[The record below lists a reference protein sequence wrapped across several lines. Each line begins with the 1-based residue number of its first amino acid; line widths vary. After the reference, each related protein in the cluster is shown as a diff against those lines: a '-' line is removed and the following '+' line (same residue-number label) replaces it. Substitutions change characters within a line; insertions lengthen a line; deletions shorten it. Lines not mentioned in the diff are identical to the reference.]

1 MVRLYSRLVEVAVA
15 VATLLV
21 FAGCAKLPV
30 SGLYCVY
37 VKPGATQIGPI
48 QASYSTP
55 CAGSVEYNATVRIG
69 DEWHMYSS
77 QDIAPNN
84 PNPPLFLQGF
94 GPSPRVLPSVPGGP
108 TLLQA
113 SDQLGGTI
121 IVNGYTSYSDALT
134 YIDDMFVLDFKKQV
148 AANAI
153 QVISQKSSDPAL
165 LQQTRRVTMD
175 VMLKD
180 GTVSRVTTSTML
192 YGMSLIREGV
202 SAKTYILKS
211 MTIGCETACYEAN
224 TGTVE
229 KALDSWE
236 NG

>member
-1 MVRLYSRLVEVAVA
+1 MRPVSRVVRFAVTGA
-15 VATLLV
+15 MLLV
-21 FAGCAKLPV
+21 LTGCAQLPV
-30 SGLYCVY
+30 SGLYCVF
-37 VKPGATQIGPI
+37 VKPGSNQIGPI
-48 QASYSTP
+48 PSTYSTP
-55 CAGSVEYNATVRIG
+55 CAGSVEYDATARIG
-69 DEWHMYSS
+69 EEWQIYSL

-84 PNPPLFLQGF
+84 PNSPLFLQGF

-108 TLLQA
+108 VLLHF
-113 SDQLGGTI
+113 SGQLGGTI

-165 LQQTRRVTMD
+165 LKQTRKVIMD
-175 VMLKD
+175 VVLKD

-192 YGMSLIREGV
+192 YGMSIIREGV
-202 SAKTYILKS
+202 PVKMYILKS

-224 TGTVE
+224 TVTID